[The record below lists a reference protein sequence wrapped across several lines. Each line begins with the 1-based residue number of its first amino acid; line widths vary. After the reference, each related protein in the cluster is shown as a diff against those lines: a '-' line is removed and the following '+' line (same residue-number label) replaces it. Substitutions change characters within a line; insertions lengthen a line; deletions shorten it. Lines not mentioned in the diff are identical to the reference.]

1 VPRASIVQS
10 PTAVGSTVQPVSS
23 PGKVVEKPR
32 TAQDAS
38 KREEGQDQRHAARRI
53 LWRESSLERVKSCG
67 HDSVMPEGRVALR
80 CTAGQ
85 GGERIAG
92 WSGLAT
98 CGSVWACPVC
108 SAKIMMQ
115 RREDLAQGLGVAK
128 LKGMHA
134 VMITLTLRHKA
145 GQALKDL
152 WDAVSYGWEKVTSGA
167 AWRGGKLRQDG
178 TRAIGDVQRYGVAGY
193 IRALEVTHGENG
205 WHPHLH
211 VIVLLDSPLSPEGA
225 EALGLSMWG
234 RWERAVK
241 RRGFDSLV
249 MRNDEGEIEGGLNV
263 TVMRGRLVNN
273 AIGDYLTKSIYAL
286 AAEATLGPISK
297 EGRMGNRTPMQ
308 ILRAVVEIGDADD
321 LDLWHEYERVSVGRK
336 AMTWSKGLRDL
347 LALEVEKGDEEIAA
361 EEVGTEDDTVLIL
374 PAESWR
380 TLRDNRLELKALRMV
395 EHHGPGCLRP
405 WLTTQGI
412 AWLERDQV

>member
-1 VPRASIVQS
+1 MPRVSIVQA
-10 PTAVGSTVQPVSS
+10 PAADASS
-23 PGKVVEKPR
+23 HPEISGGPIVVRPR
-32 TAQDAS
+32 TPQDAQR
-38 KREEGQDQRHAARRI
+38 REEAADHRHAARRV
-53 LWRESSLERVKSCG
+53 LWHESGLERVRACG
-67 HDSVMPEGRVALR
+67 HDSVMPDGRVALR
-80 CTAGQ
+80 CTAGE
-85 GGERIAG
+85 GGDRIAG

-152 WDAVSYGWEKVTSGA
+152 WDAVSYGWGKVTSGA
-167 AWRGGKLRQDG
+167 AWKGGKIRQDG
-178 TRAIGDVQRYGVAGY
+178 TRRQGDVQRYGVKGY
-193 IRALEVTHGENG
+193 IRAVEVTHGENG

-211 VIVLLDSPLSPEGA
+211 VIVLLDGPVSQEGA

-234 RWERAVK
+234 RWERAVR

-249 MRNDEGEIEGGLNV
+249 MRNDEGALEGGLNV
-263 TVMRGRLVNN
+263 TVMRGKLVNN

-308 ILRAVVEIGDADD
+308 ILRSVVETGDADD
-321 LDLWHEYERVSVGRK
+321 LDLWHEYERASFSRR
-336 AMTWSKGLRDL
+336 AMTWSRGLRED
-347 LALEVEKGDEEIAA
+347 LALDDERTDDEIAA
-361 EEVGTEDDTVLIL
+361 EEIGSEEDTVLVL

-380 TLRDNRLELKALRMV
+380 TLRDSRLELKVLRLV
-395 EHHGPGCLRP
+395 EHHGIGCIRP
-405 WLTTQGI
+405 WLRSQGI
-412 AWLERDQV
+412 AWLERADL